1 VRQELTLELAA
12 EFVPSA
18 EAFLELAGAES
29 IALRDAGDDPVL
41 EPAPE
46 ATPLWPTVRLRA
58 VFPTDSRLDDVC
70 ALLHSACAATSIQV
84 APLKDTD
91 WQQAIRRAFEAR
103 PFGRRLWLAPADDTV
118 VPERRCGI
126 RLHMGL
132 AFGTGEHPTTALC
145 LDWLDAHVTEGATVL
160 DYGCGSGVLAIA
172 ALALGAS
179 HGWATDNESQA
190 LTATRANAA
199 LNGVAKR
206 LVVRAPDGLPAVRA
220 DIVAAN
226 ILAGP
231 LVELAPRLAAGARP
245 GGAIVLSGILESQ
258 AKRVMSAYAPH
269 CTDFASIVRHGWV
282 CLAGVRRT
290 GVNAAAK
297 R

>member
-29 IALRDAGDDPVL
+29 IELRDAGDAPVL

-46 ATPLWPTVRLRA
+46 TTPLWPSVRLRA
-58 VFPTDSRLDDVC
+58 VFPAETRLDDVC
-70 ALLHSACAATSIQV
+70 ELLRGACRATEV
-84 APLKDTD
+84 ELGPLQDAD
-91 WQQAIRRAFEAR
+91 WQKAIRQVFDAR
-103 PFGRRLWLAPADDTV
+103 SFGRRLWLAPADDV
-118 VPERRCGI
+118 AVPAGRCGV

-145 LDWLDAHVTEGATVL
+145 LDWLDTHVGEGATIL

-179 HGWATDNESQA
+179 HAWATDNEPQA
-190 LTATRANAA
+190 LEATRANAE
-199 LNGVAKR
+199 LNGVTRR
-206 LVVRAPDGLPAVRA
+206 LTILAPEQLPALGA

-226 ILAGP
+226 ILADP
-231 LVELAPRLAAGARP
+231 LVALAPRLAAHARP
-245 GGAIVLSGILESQ
+245 GGALVLSGILASQ
-258 AKRVMSAYAPH
+258 APRVISAYEPH
-269 CTDFASIVRHGWV
+269 FTKFSRNARDGWV
-282 CLAGVRRT
+282 RLTGVRRAW
-290 GVNAAAK
+290 VNAAAN